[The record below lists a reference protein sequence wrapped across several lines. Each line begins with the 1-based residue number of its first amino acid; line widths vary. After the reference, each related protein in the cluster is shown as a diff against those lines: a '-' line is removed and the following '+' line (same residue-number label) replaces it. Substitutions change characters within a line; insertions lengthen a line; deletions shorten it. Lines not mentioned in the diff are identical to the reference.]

1 MDKYKLHSHGPN
13 WFHFRK
19 DLDSAMESF
28 SVTYCHDG
36 TVCMTG
42 DYGCLCWQRGFFP
55 EKPDYGFPNKL
66 SGIGYFAE
74 KVVRAE
80 QDQKIKTWK
89 KDLAIREI
97 NESIEQR
104 KSEDPDD
111 KEIQTLQ
118 DMLDQLDCFEDGE
131 YGLIQ
136 MLEAFGKTNTRIEPE
151 TFCDYG
157 RCYTDAFEQRYEKLI
172 SISDQI
178 LEAIKFNKK
187 SDTR

>member
-1 MDKYKLHSHGPN
+1 MDKYKLHSHGDN

-36 TVCMTG
+36 TVCLTG
-42 DYGCLCWQRGFFP
+42 DYGCLCWQRAYFP
-55 EKPDYGFPNKL
+55 DKPDYGFPNKQ

-80 QDQKIKTWK
+80 EDQKIKTWK

-104 KSEDPDD
+104 KSEDAL

-118 DMLDQLDCFEDGE
+118 DILDQLDYFESGE
-131 YGLIQ
+131 YGYIQ
-136 MLEAFGKTNTRIEPE
+136 MLEAFGKTNTHIEPE

-157 RCYTDAFEQRYEKLI
+157 RCFTDVFVQRYEKLI
-172 SISDQI
+172 SVSDQI
-178 LEAIKFNKK
+178 LEVVAKNQQEG
-187 SDTR
+187 

>member
-1 MDKYKLHSHGPN
+1 MTHPPIIKFELHSHGDN

-19 DLDSAMESF
+19 DLGSVMESF

-42 DYGCLCWQRGFFP
+42 DYGCLCWRRNWFDD
-55 EKPDYGFPNKL
+55 KPDYGFPNKL

-118 DMLDQLDCFEDGE
+118 DMLDQLDCFEDGN
-131 YGLIQ
+131 YGYIQ

-157 RCYTDAFEQRYEKLI
+157 RCYTDAFVQRYEKLI
-172 SISDQI
+172 SVSDQI
-178 LEAIKFNKK
+178 LEVIKWNQ
-187 SDTR
+187 

>member
-1 MDKYKLHSHGPN
+1 MGLVFQLHSHGDN

-19 DLDSAMESF
+19 HLDSVMESF

-42 DYGCLCWQRGFFP
+42 DYGCLCWQREFFP
-55 EKPDYGFPNKL
+55 KRPDYGFPNKQ

-80 QDQKIKTWK
+80 QDQNIKTWK

-104 KSEDPDD
+104 KSEDT
-111 KEIQTLQ
+111 KNIEILTLQ
-118 DMLDQLDCFEDGE
+118 NILDELDYFEDGD
-131 YGLIQ
+131 YGYIQ
-136 MLEAFGKTNTRIEPE
+136 MLEAFSQTNTHIEPE
-151 TFCDYG
+151 TYHDYG
-157 RCYTDAFEQRYEKLI
+157 RCYTDAFVQRYEKLI
-172 SISDQI
+172 SISDMI
-178 LEAIKFNKK
+178 LEKIG
-187 SDTR
+187 

>member
-1 MDKYKLHSHGPN
+1 M
-13 WFHFRK
+13 
-19 DLDSAMESF
+19 
-28 SVTYCHDG
+28 
-36 TVCMTG
+36 
-42 DYGCLCWQRGFFP
+42 
-55 EKPDYGFPNKL
+55 
-66 SGIGYFAE
+66 AE
-74 KVVRAE
+74 VKITRIKQDHEEVHVKVECDFV
-80 QDQKIKTWK
+80 
-89 KDLAIREI
+89 
-97 NESIEQR
+97 
-104 KSEDPDD
+104 D

-118 DMLDQLDCFEDGE
+118 DMLGQLDCFEDGT
-131 YGLIQ
+131 YGHIQ

>member
-1 MDKYKLHSHGPN
+1 
-13 WFHFRK
+13 
-19 DLDSAMESF
+19 MESF

-80 QDQKIKTWK
+80 QDQNIKTWK

-118 DMLDQLDCFEDGE
+118 DMLNQLDCFEDGV

-157 RCYTDAFEQRYEKLI
+157 RCYTDAFVQRYEKLI